1 MNDSNNNNGIVTTFL
16 GFLVGFATGAITAML
31 LTTKT
36 GEELRSDIKK
46 IATDIRDQVEDKA
59 GKAKNLTKNKYE
71 EIQNNV
77 IANYKKIKQLTE
89 KEVQFIKRLIAEQK
103 EAAK

>member
-1 MNDSNNNNGIVTTFL
+1 MNNSHNDNGALTTFL
-16 GFLVGFATGAITAML
+16 GFMLGFAAGAVTAML

-36 GEELRSDIKK
+36 GEELRSDIRK
-46 IATDIRDQVEDKA
+46 IATDIRDQVEDKT
-59 GKAKNLTKNKYE
+59 GKAKNLTKKKYE

-89 KEVQFIKRLIAEQK
+89 KEVQFIKKLIAEQK
-103 EAAK
+103 EATK